1 MNSKIEDMSNFFDLR
16 AKSYDTHMK
25 KNVDNFNVFY
35 KRVSKPI
42 IKTNKKVNILDLGCG
57 TGLELKNIFKKCP
70 NAQID
75 CLDLS
80 KEMLEV
86 LKEKYKDRQ
95 SQIKTITASY
105 LDYSFKEQKYDY
117 ILSVMSFHHILHK
130 TKLNLYISIFKALNP
145 DGLYI
150 EGEYVVNQ
158 TKESRLY
165 KEYLKVKEEKNI
177 EIDGTFHI
185 DIPFSIKTQKQ
196 LFDETGFKTFQL
208 HYHENEAAVYS
219 VKK

>member
-1 MNSKIEDMSNFFDLR
+1 MNNKIEDMRNFFDLR
-16 AKSYDTHMK
+16 AESYDKHMEE
-25 KNVDNFNVFY
+25 NVDNFNIFY
-35 KRVSKPI
+35 KKISKPI

-80 KEMLEV
+80 KEMLDV

-117 ILSVMSFHHILHK
+117 VLSVMSFHHLLYK
-130 TKLNLYISIFKALNP
+130 SKLNLYKRIYKALKP
-145 DGLYI
+145 EGLYI
-150 EGEYVVNQ
+150 EGDYVVDQ

-165 KEYLKVKEEKNI
+165 EEYLKIKEEKNI
-177 EIDGTFHI
+177 EIDGSFHI

-208 HYHENEAAVYS
+208 HYHENEAVVYS